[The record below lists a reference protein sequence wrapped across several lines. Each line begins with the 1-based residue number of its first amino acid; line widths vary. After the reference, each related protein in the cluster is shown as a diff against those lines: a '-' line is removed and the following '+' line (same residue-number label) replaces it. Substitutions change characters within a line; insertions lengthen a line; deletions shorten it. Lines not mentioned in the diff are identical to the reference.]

1 MEVANVVND
10 NEQILLD
17 GEEIFNKALLD
28 DFIAKGDIDGFREE
42 FLALHSYE
50 QSEYF
55 EISDDDVRQK
65 MYRFLSPEEVS
76 EFFENLE
83 IDEEDYEA
91 LFETMNAT
99 YASQVLEQMSYDNAV
114 DILNQLSKKK
124 IASLLMLMNREEAKE
139 IKALLH
145 YDEDTAGGIMTTEYI
160 SLTINT
166 PVHEALMRV
175 KDQAPDAET
184 IYVIFVVDEDKKL
197 VGVISLRDLI
207 IAENDAYIEDIMSER
222 VISANVADDQEDV
235 AQTMRDYDFIAMPVV
250 DYQNHLL
257 GIITIDDI
265 VDVMDEEASEDYS
278 RLAGVSDIDSTD
290 DTIFQTALKR
300 LPWLLILTVLGMIT
314 ASILGSFEE
323 TLEKVALLAAFIP
336 IISGMS
342 GNSGTQSLAVSVRNI
357 STGDIKEKSKI
368 KLALRESGS
377 GFLTGITCAVSLSL
391 IIMLLYGQPYLA
403 LIVGTSLTIAMT
415 VGTTI
420 GSVIPLV
427 INRLGIDPAVA
438 SGPFITTINDIVSM
452 LIYFGLATTFMSY
465 LT

>member
-10 NEQILLD
+10 NEQILLGD
-17 GEEIFNKALLD
+17 EELFNKALLD

-55 EISDDDVRQK
+55 EVSDDDVRQK

-314 ASILGSFEE
+314 ASILGSFQE

-377 GFLTGITCAVSLSL
+377 GFLTGITCAISLSL
-391 IIMLLYGQPYLA
+391 IIMLLYGQPFLA

>member
-1 MEVANVVND
+1 MVND

-17 GEEIFNKALLD
+17 GEEMFNKALLD

-184 IYVIFVVDEDKKL
+184 IYVIFVVDEDEKL